1 MSTLESHILK
11 DEYDVISNDIYAAL
25 FTSTQLVDEYAQ
37 WLRSALLKN
46 AFQTKAQRAHVIQF
60 LAKLQTQRELLE
72 LSQNPEQLKE
82 AQKAAASFSRKNKIN
97 A

>member
-1 MSTLESHILK
+1 MSTLEPHLLK
-11 DEYDVISNDIYAAL
+11 DEYDAISNDIYAAL
-25 FTSTQLVDEYAQ
+25 FTSAQLVDEYAQ

-46 AFQTKAQRAHVIQF
+46 TFQTKAQRAHVIQF

-72 LSQNPEQLKE
+72 LSQNPEQLKQT
-82 AQKAAASFSRKNKIN
+82 QKAASSFSRKTTTN